1 MAGRER
7 CLGSA
12 GAIPLL
18 EPDRLTR
25 RVQSKDLPTGLVVG
39 HSGTVI
45 VAEAAEGVGL
55 GGDDRGRYARTDAR
69 LAPDKR
75 EPLAASV
82 AAVKEP
88 TGVLAKLAAVEAG
101 DVEVAEARDG
111 SAEMREQHAG
121 HPAKRGGWSHRS
133 TPVWLSR
140 ACLISRRRRSHRPRG
155 SSRRS
160 RGRAHRRG
168 ASNRARV
175 ISRRRWPGGGQ
186 AVAEVAHFHVSVDDA
201 IGMRCRPPSRTAS

>member
-18 EPDRLTR
+18 EPDRLTC

-121 HPAKRGGWSHRS
+121 HAAKRGGLVPPEH
-133 TPVWLSR
+133 TGV
-140 ACLISRRRRSHRPRG
+140 
-155 SSRRS
+155 
-160 RGRAHRRG
+160 
-168 ASNRARV
+168 
-175 ISRRRWPGGGQ
+175 
-186 AVAEVAHFHVSVDDA
+186 AVAGMLDLDGEGA
-201 IGMRCRPPSRTAS
+201 IALEDRHAGHGGALIDPVYRIAPG

>member
-7 CLGSA
+7 CLGILGSA

-25 RVQSKDLPTGLVVG
+25 CVQSKDLPTGLVVG

-75 EPLAASV
+75 EPLAAGV

-88 TGVLAKLAAVEAG
+88 TRVLAKLAAVEAG

-111 SAEMREQHAG
+111 SAEMREQHSG
-121 HPAKRGGWSHRS
+121 HPAKRGGLVPPEH
-133 TPVWLSR
+133 TGV
-140 ACLISRRRRSHRPRG
+140 
-155 SSRRS
+155 
-160 RGRAHRRG
+160 
-168 ASNRARV
+168 
-175 ISRRRWPGGGQ
+175 
-186 AVAEVAHFHVSVDDA
+186 AVAGMLDLDGEGA
-201 IGMRCRPPSRTAS
+201 IALEDRHAGHAGALIDPVY

>member
-1 MAGRER
+1 
-7 CLGSA
+7 
-12 GAIPLL
+12 
-18 EPDRLTR
+18 
-25 RVQSKDLPTGLVVG
+25 VQAKDLPTGLVVG

-75 EPLAASV
+75 EPLAAGV

-111 SAEMREQHAG
+111 SAEMREQHSSRPAKGGGLVPAEHTGVAVARMRDLDGEGALALKDRHAG
-121 HPAKRGGWSHRS
+121 HGGALID
-133 TPVWLSR
+133 PVYR
-140 ACLISRRRRSHRPRG
+140 I
-155 SSRRS
+155 
-160 RGRAHRRG
+160 
-168 ASNRARV
+168 AS
-175 ISRRRWPGGGQ
+175 G
-186 AVAEVAHFHVSVDDA
+186 
-201 IGMRCRPPSRTAS
+201 

>member
-18 EPDRLTR
+18 EPDRLTC

-88 TGVLAKLAAVEAG
+88 TGVMAKLAAVEAG

-111 SAEMREQHAG
+111 SAEMREQHSG
-121 HPAKRGGWSHRS
+121 HPAKRGGLVPPEH
-133 TPVWLSR
+133 T
-140 ACLISRRRRSHRPRG
+140 
-155 SSRRS
+155 
-160 RGRAHRRG
+160 
-168 ASNRARV
+168 
-175 ISRRRWPGGGQ
+175 
-186 AVAEVAHFHVSVDDA
+186 AVAVAGMLDLDGEGAIALDDRHSGHA
-201 IGMRCRPPSRTAS
+201 GVLIDPLYRIAPG